1 MATRTRVISQSK
13 AVYVTPTGWDIE
25 KHASDVTQDKRMIS
39 GHQLH
44 RIDNASFEIDLAG
57 SRQDVREFGQLA
69 RVSTVRLSE
78 IDPTLSLGYFLGNGE
93 NELALGFDNSSG
105 DDVQII
111 SSILNEDV
119 TQSQRNVFISTVKE
133 GEDAFATGTD
143 AATWNGN
150 EEYHDVVGFG
160 NCFVNNYSVNLSVGE
175 IPRVDVEM
183 QASNVVF
190 WTGSQSG
197 LFNPSL
203 DLDGERTHSGLV
215 LLPPPSTGEMGH
227 YVLKPHDVSV
237 SFFDDQIS
245 DLTSGTAIGGV
256 NFSTMPVQSC
266 SIDLPLAREVIDS
279 LGSERAY
286 AKPVQFPI
294 DITVN
299 ISSLV
304 NEYTTGALEFA
315 LTGSAGNKT
324 TNIDIEVKDGNL
336 VRNKFVL
343 TGALLDS
350 QSFSQ
355 GLDDNETVDL
365 TFSAQIGGATTTDQG
380 LFYTA
385 STGENGGISGVFLT
399 GMDDVSYIVAGA
411 AALDQPISVN
421 NWVDI
426 TGEDPLDGVD
436 NDGDGN
442 DADPDGYPDE

>member
-13 AVYVTPTGWDIE
+13 AVYVTPTGWDLFQTGND
-25 KHASDVTQDKRMIS
+25 SSTDRQTIS

-105 DDVQII
+105 DNVQII

-133 GEDAFATGTD
+133 GEDAFATGVN

-160 NCFVNNYSVNLSVGE
+160 NCFVNSYSVNLSVGE

-203 DLDGERTHSGLV
+203 DLNGERTHSGLV
-215 LLPPPSTGEMGH
+215 LLPPPSTGDMGH

-237 SFFDDQIS
+237 SFVNDEIS
-245 DLTSGTAIGGV
+245 TGDGADKIGGV
-256 NFSTMPVQSC
+256 NFSTMPIQSC

-304 NEYTTGALEFA
+304 NEYTIGALEFA
-315 LTGSAGNKT
+315 LTGSAGNKK

-336 VRNKFVL
+336 VRNKFL
-343 TGALLDS
+343 LSGAVLDS

-385 STGENGGISGVFLT
+385 ATGNLDGISGVFLT
-399 GMDDVSYIVAGA
+399 GMDQDSYIVSGA
-411 AALDQPISVN
+411 AALNQPISVIG
-421 NWVDI
+421 WVDE
-426 TGEDPLDGVD
+426 EDLLGDPVD
-436 NDGDGN
+436 EG
-442 DADPDGYPDE
+442 DGYPDEPDE

>member
-13 AVYVTPTGWDIE
+13 AVYVTPTGWDIFQTGTN
-25 KHASDVTQDKRMIS
+25 SSTDRQTIS

-69 RVSTVRLSE
+69 RISTVRLSE

-105 DDVQII
+105 ADTQMI
-111 SSILNEDV
+111 SSIINEDP
-119 TQSQRNVFISTVKE
+119 TQSQRNIFIATVKE
-133 GEDAFATGTD
+133 GEDAFTSSKWD
-143 AATWNGN
+143 S
-150 EEYHDVVGFG
+150 EEDNHDVIGFG
-160 NCFVNNYSVNLSVGE
+160 NCFINSYSVNLSVGE
-175 IPRVDVEM
+175 IPRVDLEV

-190 WTGSQSG
+190 WTGCQSG

-203 DLDGERTHSGLV
+203 DLEGERTHSGLV
-215 LLPPPSTGEMGH
+215 LLPPPDTGEVGH
-227 YVLKPHDVSV
+227 AVLRPHDVSV
-237 SFFDDQIS
+237 SFVDDQIS
-245 DLTSGTAIGGV
+245 NLTSGTAVGGV
-256 NFSTMPVQSC
+256 NFSTMPIQSC
-266 SIDLPLAREVIDS
+266 SIDVPLAREVIES

-294 DITVN
+294 DVTVN

-315 LTGSAGNKT
+315 LTGSAGNKK
-324 TNIDIEVKDGNL
+324 TNINIEVKDGNL

-350 QSFSQ
+350 QSYSQ

-365 TFSAQIGGATTTDQG
+365 TFSAQIGGASTTDQG
-380 LFYTA
+380 LMFTA
-385 STGENGGISGVFLT
+385 ATGNLAADDSIAGVFLT
-399 GMDDVSYIVAGA
+399 GLGSTSYIVSGA
-411 AALDQPISVN
+411 AALHQPIE
-421 NWVDI
+421 I
-426 TGEDPLDGVD
+426 DGWTDVQD
-436 NDGDGN
+436 LAGGSLPDG
-442 DADPDGYPDE
+442 DGYPDE

>member
-13 AVYVTPTGWDIE
+13 AVYVTPTGWDIF
-25 KHASDVTQDKRMIS
+25 HTGTNSSRDRQTIS

-69 RVSTVRLSE
+69 RISTVRLSE

-105 DDVQII
+105 ADTQMI
-111 SSILNEDV
+111 SSIINEDP
-119 TQSQRNVFISTVKE
+119 TQSQRNIFIATVKE
-133 GEDAFATGTD
+133 GEDAFTSSK
-143 AATWNGN
+143 WNT
-150 EEYHDVVGFG
+150 EEDSHDVIGFG
-160 NCFVNNYSVNLSVGE
+160 NCFINSYSVNLSVGE
-175 IPRVDVEM
+175 IPRVDLEV

-190 WTGSQSG
+190 WTGCQSG

-203 DLDGERTHSGLV
+203 DLEGERTHSGLV
-215 LLPPPSTGEMGH
+215 LLPPPDTGEVGH
-227 YVLKPHDVSV
+227 AVLRPHDVSV
-237 SFFDDQIS
+237 SFVDDQIS
-245 DLTSGTAIGGV
+245 NLTSGTAIGGV
-256 NFSTMPVQSC
+256 NFATMPIQSC
-266 SIDLPLAREVIDS
+266 SIDVPLAREVIES
-279 LGSERAY
+279 LGTERAY

-294 DITVN
+294 DVTVN

-324 TNIDIEVKDGNL
+324 TNIDIEVKDGTK

-365 TFSAQIGGATTTDQG
+365 TFSAQIGGASTTDQG
-380 LFYTA
+380 LMFTA
-385 STGENGGISGVFLT
+385 ATGADDGISGVFLT
-399 GMDDVSYIVAGA
+399 GMDGTSYIVSGA
-411 AALDQPISVN
+411 AALDQPIEVQG
-421 NWVDI
+421 WADV
-426 TGEDPLDGVD
+426 EDLAGGSLPDG
-436 NDGDGN
+436 
-442 DADPDGYPDE
+442 DGYPDEP

>member
-13 AVYVTPTGWDIE
+13 AVYVTPTGWDITE
-25 KHASDVTQDKRMIS
+25 HATDVARDQRMIS

-69 RVSTVRLSE
+69 RISTVRLSE

-93 NELALGFDNSSG
+93 NELALGLDNSSG
-105 DDVQII
+105 ADTQMI
-111 SSILNEDV
+111 SSIINEDP
-119 TQSQRNVFISTVKE
+119 TQSQRNIFIATVKE
-133 GEDAFATGTD
+133 GEDAFTSSKWT
-143 AATWNGN
+143 T
-150 EEYHDVVGFG
+150 EEDSHDVIGFG
-160 NCFVNNYSVNLSVGE
+160 NCFVNSYSVNLSVGE
-175 IPRVDVEM
+175 IPRVDLEV

-190 WTGSQSG
+190 WTGCQSG

-203 DLDGERTHSGLV
+203 DLEGERTHSGLV
-215 LLPPPSTGEMGH
+215 LLPPPDTGEVGH
-227 YVLKPHDVSV
+227 AVLRPHDVSV
-237 SFFDDQIS
+237 TFVDDEIS
-245 DLTSGTAIGGV
+245 TGDSADKIGGV
-256 NFSTMPVQSC
+256 NFSTMPIQSC
-266 SIDLPLAREVIDS
+266 SIDVPLAREVIES

-294 DITVN
+294 DVTVN

-350 QSFSQ
+350 QSYSQ

-365 TFSAQIGGATTTDQG
+365 TFSAQIGGASTTNQG
-380 LFYTA
+380 LFFTA
-385 STGENGGISGVFLT
+385 ATGASDGISGVFLT
-399 GMDDVSYIVAGA
+399 GMDGTSYIVSGA
-411 AALDQPISVN
+411 AATEQPIGIEG
-421 NWVDI
+421 WTDL
-426 TGEDPLDGVD
+426 TGELPLDGVD
-436 NDGDGN
+436 NDGDGA

>member
-13 AVYVTPTGWDIE
+13 AVYVTPTGWDVFQTGTD
-25 KHASDVTQDKRMIS
+25 SSRDRQTIS

-69 RVSTVRLSE
+69 RISTVRLSE

-105 DDVQII
+105 ADTQMI
-111 SSILNEDV
+111 SSIINEDP
-119 TQSQRNVFISTVKE
+119 TQSQRNIFIATVKE
-133 GEDAFATGTD
+133 GEDAFT
-143 AATWNGN
+143 AANWDS
-150 EEYHDVVGFG
+150 EEDDHDVVGFG
-160 NCFVNNYSVNLSVGE
+160 NCFINSYSVNLSVGE
-175 IPRVDVEM
+175 IPRVDLEM

-190 WTGSQSG
+190 WTGCQSG

-203 DLDGERTHSGLV
+203 DLEGERTHSGLV
-215 LLPPPSTGEMGH
+215 LLPPPDTGEVGH
-227 YVLKPHDVSV
+227 AVLRPHDVSV
-237 SFFDDQIS
+237 SFVDDQIS
-245 DLTSGTAIGGV
+245 NLTSGTAVGGV
-256 NFSTMPVQSC
+256 NFATMPIQSC
-266 SIDLPLAREVIDS
+266 SIDVPLAREVIES

-294 DITVN
+294 DVTVN

-315 LTGSAGNKT
+315 LTGSAGNKQ
-324 TNIDIEVKDGNL
+324 TNINIEVKDGNL

-350 QSFSQ
+350 QSYSQ

-365 TFSAQIGGATTTDQG
+365 TFSAQIGGASTTNQG
-380 LFYTA
+380 LMFTA
-385 STGENGGISGVFLT
+385 ATGNLAADDSISGVFLT
-399 GMDDVSYIVAGA
+399 GMDGTSYIVSGA
-411 AALDQPISVN
+411 AALHQPIEIDGWTDV
-421 NWVDI
+421 
-426 TGEDPLDGVD
+426 EDLAGGSLPQG
-436 NDGDGN
+436 
-442 DADPDGYPDE
+442 DGYPDEPE

>member
-13 AVYVTPTGWDIE
+13 AVYVTPTGWDITE
-25 KHASDVTQDKRMIS
+25 HASDVTQDLRMIS

-57 SRQDVREFGQLA
+57 SRQDVREFGQLS
-69 RVSTVRLSE
+69 RISTVRLSE

-105 DDVQII
+105 ADTQII
-111 SSILNEDV
+111 SSIINEDP
-119 TQSQRNVFISTVKE
+119 TQSQRNIFIATVKE
-133 GEDAFATGTD
+133 GEDAFTTNK
-143 AATWNGN
+143 WNS
-150 EEYHDVVGFG
+150 EEDSHDVVGFG
-160 NCFVNNYSVNLSVGE
+160 NCFINSYSVNLSVGE
-175 IPRVDVEM
+175 IPRVDLEV

-190 WTGSQSG
+190 WTGCQSG

-203 DLDGERTHSGLV
+203 NLEGDRTHSGLV
-215 LLPPPSTGEMGH
+215 ILPPPDTGEVGH
-227 YVLKPHDVSV
+227 AVLRPHDVSV
-237 SFFDDQIS
+237 TFVDDQIS
-245 DLTSGTAIGGV
+245 NLTSGAAVGGV
-256 NFSTMPVQSC
+256 SFSTMPIQSC
-266 SIDLPLAREVIDS
+266 SIEIPLAREVIES

-294 DITVN
+294 DVTVS

-315 LTGSAGNKT
+315 LNGSAGNKQ
-324 TNIDIEVKDGNL
+324 TNINIEVKDGNM

-365 TFSAQIGGATTTDQG
+365 TFSAQIGGASSTDQG
-380 LFYTA
+380 LMFTA
-385 STGENGGISGVFLT
+385 ATGASDGISGVFLT
-399 GMDDVSYIVAGA
+399 GMDGTSYVVAGA
-411 AALDQPISVN
+411 AATEQPIQVN
-421 NWVDI
+421 GWVDL
-426 TGEDPLDGVD
+426 TGEFPVDSLDG
-436 NDGDGN
+436 DGDGN
-442 DADPDGYPDE
+442 NADPDGYPDAVI

>member
-13 AVYVTPTGWDIE
+13 AVYVTPTGWDITE
-25 KHASDVTQDKRMIS
+25 HASDASKDLRMIS

-69 RVSTVRLSE
+69 RISTVRLSE

-105 DDVQII
+105 ADTQII
-111 SSILNEDV
+111 SSIINEDP
-119 TQSQRNVFISTVKE
+119 TQSQRNIFIATVKE
-133 GEDAFATGTD
+133 GEDAFSTGTN

-150 EEYHDVVGFG
+150 EDHHDVIGFG
-160 NCFVNNYSVNLSVGE
+160 NCFINSYSVNLSVGE
-175 IPRVDVEM
+175 IPRVDLEV

-190 WTGSQSG
+190 WTGCQSG

-203 DLDGERTHSGLV
+203 DLEGQRTHSGLV
-215 LLPPPSTGEMGH
+215 LLPPPDTGEVGH
-227 YVLKPHDVSV
+227 AVLRPHDVSV
-237 SFFDDQIS
+237 SFIDDEIS
-245 DLTSGTAIGGV
+245 TGDGADKIGGV
-256 NFSTMPVQSC
+256 NFATMPIQSC
-266 SIDLPLAREVIDS
+266 SIDVPLAREVIES

-294 DITVN
+294 DVTVN

-315 LTGSAGNKT
+315 LTGSAGTKK
-324 TNIDIEVKDGNL
+324 TNIDIEVKDGNN

-365 TFSAQIGGATTTDQG
+365 TFSAQIGGASTTDQG
-380 LFYTA
+380 LIFTA
-385 STGENGGISGVFLT
+385 ATGADDGISGVFLT
-399 GMDDVSYIVAGA
+399 GLGSTSYIVSGA
-411 AALDQPISVN
+411 AALDQPIEIDGWTDV
-421 NWVDI
+421 
-426 TGEDPLDGVD
+426 EDLAGGSLPDG
-436 NDGDGN
+436 
-442 DADPDGYPDE
+442 DGYPDEE

>member
-13 AVYVTPTGWDIE
+13 AVYVTPTGWDITE
-25 KHASDVTQDKRMIS
+25 HASDVAQDQRMIS

-69 RVSTVRLSE
+69 RISTVRLSE

-105 DDVQII
+105 ADTQMI
-111 SSILNEDV
+111 SSIINEDP
-119 TQSQRNVFISTVKE
+119 TQSQRNIFIATVKE
-133 GEDAFATGTD
+133 GEDAFT
-143 AATWNGN
+143 AAKWNT
-150 EEYHDVVGFG
+150 EEDNHDVVGFG
-160 NCFVNNYSVNLSVGE
+160 NCFINSYSVNLAVGE
-175 IPRVDVEM
+175 IPRVDLEV

-190 WTGSQSG
+190 WTGCQSG

-203 DLDGERTHSGLV
+203 DLEGERTHSGLV
-215 LLPPPSTGEMGH
+215 LLPPPDTGEVGH
-227 YVLKPHDVSV
+227 AVLRPHDVSV
-237 SFFDDQIS
+237 TFVDDQIS
-245 DLTSGTAIGGV
+245 NLTSGTAVGGV
-256 NFSTMPVQSC
+256 SFASMPIQSC
-266 SIDLPLAREVIDS
+266 SIDLPLAREVIES

-294 DITVN
+294 DVTVN

-324 TNIDIEVKDGNL
+324 TNIDIEVKDGNK

-365 TFSAQIGGATTTDQG
+365 TFSAQIGGASTTDQG
-380 LFYTA
+380 LLFTA
-385 STGENGGISGVFLT
+385 ATGADDGISGVFLT
-399 GMDDVSYIVAGA
+399 GMDGTSYIVSGA
-411 AALDQPISVN
+411 AALDQPIEVQG
-421 NWVDI
+421 WTDV
-426 TGEDPLDGVD
+426 TGEHPLDLVD

-442 DADPDGYPDE
+442 DADPDGYPDEPE